1 MTALTA
7 DTVLD
12 PEKFYILC
20 AIAGN
25 YRTWSRP
32 QRAGGCGDMNHKRD
46 TAGEVALFIA
56 EYLGEPSTF
65 DSLELYEMP
74 TVPAFI
80 MPIRDAAGKLL
91 IHRA

>member
-1 MTALTA
+1 
-7 DTVLD
+7 
-12 PEKFYILC
+12 
-20 AIAGN
+20 
-25 YRTWSRP
+25 
-32 QRAGGCGDMNHKRD
+32 MNHKRD

>member
-1 MTALTA
+1 MTPLTA
-7 DTVLD
+7 DTILD
-12 PEKFYILC
+12 PDKFYILC
-20 AIAGN
+20 AIDGD

-46 TAGEVALFIA
+46 TASEVALFIA
-56 EYLGEPSTF
+56 DYLGDPSSF

-74 TVPAFI
+74 TVPVFT
-80 MPIRDAAGKLL
+80 MPIRDDAGNLL